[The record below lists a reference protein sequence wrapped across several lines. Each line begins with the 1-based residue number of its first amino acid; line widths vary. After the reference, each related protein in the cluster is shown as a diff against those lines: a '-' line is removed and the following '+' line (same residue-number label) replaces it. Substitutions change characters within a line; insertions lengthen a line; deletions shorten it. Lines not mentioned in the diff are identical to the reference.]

1 MPLESVTV
9 VATTAPLLPNSLI
22 GTPAKFTSPTPSL
35 SLSTFTFPEIDPSKA
50 GGIADTLGVLL
61 GSPLGR
67 ALVLGVSLRGV
78 VKDGEEDGAIE
89 VVGAELIDG
98 AEVSLSS
105 TETETGSI
113 KAMVGESDG
122 APERAVLIDGEDDGA
137 VGLIEGPAPRDGKE
151 EGLEDGIAET
161 VG

>member
-1 MPLESVTV
+1 MPLESVNV

-50 GGIADTLGVLL
+50 DGIADTLGVLL
-61 GSPLGR
+61 GPPLRR
-67 ALVLGVSLRGV
+67 ALVLGVSLGGTV
-78 VKDGEEDGAIE
+78 IDGEEEGTIE

-105 TETETGSI
+105 TETETDSI

-122 APERAVLIDGEDDGA
+122 VPERAVLIDGEDDEA
-137 VGLIEGPAPRDGKE
+137 VGLVEGPAPKD
-151 EGLEDGIAET
+151 GLEE
-161 VG
+161 

>member
-1 MPLESVTV
+1 
-9 VATTAPLLPNSLI
+9 
-22 GTPAKFTSPTPSL
+22 
-35 SLSTFTFPEIDPSKA
+35 LSTFTFPEIDPSKA

-67 ALVLGVSLRGV
+67 ALVLGVSLGGTV
-78 VKDGEEDGAIE
+78 IDGEEEGAIE

-98 AEVSLSS
+98 AEVSLLS

-122 APERAVLIDGEDDGA
+122 VPERAVLIDGEDDEAVGA
-137 VGLIEGPAPRDGKE
+137 VEGPAPKD
-151 EGLEDGIAET
+151 GLEE
-161 VG
+161 